1 MWGETVD
8 ASDLHATV
16 WPRAAA
22 VAEVLWSPY
31 EAIYPN
37 GATGE
42 CCAVLCCALSLP
54 VPYGVP

>member
-37 GATGE
+37 GATGGY
-42 CCAVLCCALSLP
+42 CVVCLP
-54 VPYGVP
+54 VPYDVRGLP

>member
-42 CCAVLCCALSLP
+42 CSAVLCAVPSCA
-54 VPYGVP
+54 V